1 MDDPRQQ
8 AYEALQTSLDRRD
21 TAAPLENEDQRE
33 SLAAGWTSDST
44 ATADGRN

>member
-21 TAAPLENEDQRE
+21 TAAPLEDQRE
-33 SLAAGWTSDST
+33 RSAAGWTADST
-44 ATADGRN
+44 ANADGRN